1 MTEPLNREVLLARQL
16 EKARMELA
24 DQRSMNKRL
33 LRGPQVSFERV
44 VEELKAAQSSS
55 VMPSKSKFVTQKPKT
70 TPHVK
75 SGHSET
81 ATAMIS
87 DLHLSERVRL
97 QESNNINIYSSMV
110 AANRMW
116 EHVTTIKQILSLHK
130 SLYKLD
136 QLWVPILGDMINGS
150 IHPELALTND
160 LTDPAATVLA
170 ARLLGMAVT
179 ELTSLGLPIEADCIV
194 GNHPRL
200 TLKMPT
206 KRVAHLS
213 FDWVVYEMF
222 ADQFKKNDQ
231 VKVNVHT
238 GQIALVE
245 KYGWRFALEHGIDV
259 SSGAEEALEDR
270 IRALFDDPTYRQ
282 ATGLEG
288 ASFDMILMGNMH
300 KSKVLERTRVNGCYT
315 GQNELGMSWRLK
327 PIKAIQQLFG
337 ISEKH
342 LNTWSYD
349 LDLTHIKSEK
359 VDNPFGEYCKWYM
372 NRHGR

>member
-16 EKARMELA
+16 EKARIELA
-24 DQRSMNKRL
+24 DQRSMNKKL
-33 LRGPQVSFERV
+33 MRGASVTFERV

-55 VMPSKSKFVTQKPKT
+55 IMPNKSKFVSQKTKANA
-70 TPHVK
+70 HVK
-75 SGHSET
+75 SGHSEI
-81 ATAMIS
+81 ATAIIS
-87 DLHLSERVRL
+87 DLHLSERVRR
-97 QESNNINIYSSMV
+97 QESNNINVYSSMV

-116 EHVTTIKQILSLHK
+116 EHTQTVKQILSLHK

-136 QLWVPILGDMINGS
+136 KLWLPILGDMINGS

-170 ARLLGMAVT
+170 SRLLAMEVE
-179 ELTSLGLPIEADCIV
+179 ELMGLGLPMQADCIV

-206 KRVAHLS
+206 KRMAHLS
-213 FDWVVYEMF
+213 FDWVVYEML

-231 VKVNVHT
+231 IDITVHT
-238 GQIALVE
+238 GQIALVQQ
-245 KYGWRFALEHGIDV
+245 YGWRFALEHGIDV

-282 ATGLEG
+282 ATGLTG

-300 KSKVLERTRVNGCYT
+300 KSKVLERTRVNGCFT

-337 ISEKH
+337 TSEKH

-349 LDLTHIKSEK
+349 LDLTHITSEK
-359 VDNPFGEYCKWYM
+359 VDNPFSEYTKWYM
-372 NRHGR
+372 TRHGR